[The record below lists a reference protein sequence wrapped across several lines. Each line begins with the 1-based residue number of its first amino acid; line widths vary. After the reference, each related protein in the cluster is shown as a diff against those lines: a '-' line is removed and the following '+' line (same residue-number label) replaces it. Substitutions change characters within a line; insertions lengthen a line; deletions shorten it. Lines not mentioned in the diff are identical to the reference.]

1 MQPRVWRRSPV
12 SAALRHGDA
21 MARPSSIDKLPQ
33 EVQEEIGRLRGNGR
47 TIDEILNKLREL
59 DVDVS
64 RSALGRH
71 VQNLDQVAE
80 RLRRTRSISEGLI
93 GKLGDQAGSKLAQL
107 NIELMQNA
115 VFELTVDPETGDT
128 VQMDAKA
135 ANFLAGALH
144 KLSAAAKTD
153 MDLRVAIRKE
163 VEAEMEKA
171 KRAQADAAAEAAAQ
185 RGMTDD
191 DVAFLRAQILGI
203 KMDGRA
209 A

>member
-1 MQPRVWRRSPV
+1 
-12 SAALRHGDA
+12 
-21 MARPSSIDKLPQ
+21 MARPSSIDKLPP
-33 EVQEEIGRLRGNGR
+33 EIQEEIGRLRGNGR
-47 TIDEILNKLREL
+47 TIDEILAKLREL

-80 RLRRTRSISEGLI
+80 RLRRTRSISEGLV
-93 GKLGDQAGSKLAQL
+93 GKLGEQGGSKLAQL

-115 VFELTVDPETGDT
+115 VFELTIDPETGDT
-128 VQMDAKA
+128 VQMGAKE

-163 VEAEMEKA
+163 VEADMERA
-171 KRAQADAAAEAAAQ
+171 KRAQAEAAAEAAAQ

-191 DVAFLRAQILGI
+191 DVAFLRAQILGV
-203 KMDGRA
+203 KLDGRA